1 MKLSN
6 QNKLKTPEE
15 EKLSTF
21 LFKIIRQFPPKMFKL
36 LKFGLEEDFKL
47 LLKFPPWSKQET
59 TSIMFMLSWICKQK
73 S

>member
-47 LLKFPPWSKQET
+47 LQNFPPWSK
-59 TSIMFMLSWICKQK
+59 
-73 S
+73 

>member
-6 QNKLKTPEE
+6 QNKLKTVGNR
-15 EKLSTF
+15 KLSPF
-21 LFKIIRQFPPKMFKL
+21 LFKTIQQFPQKMFKL